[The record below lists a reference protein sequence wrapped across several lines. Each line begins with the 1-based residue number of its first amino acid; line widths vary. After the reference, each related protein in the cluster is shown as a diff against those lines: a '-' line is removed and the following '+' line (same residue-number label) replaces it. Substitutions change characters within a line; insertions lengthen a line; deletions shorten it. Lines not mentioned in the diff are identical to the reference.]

1 MESFRRR
8 KNNRNKKNNIKDNS
22 SITVQTIKIL
32 RDTDRD
38 GIPDKE
44 DDDDDNDGI
53 SDAQET
59 IDGTNPKDKNDF
71 KVKKICYKINA

>member
-53 SDAQET
+53 SDAQELV
-59 IDGTNPKDKNDF
+59 DGTNPKDKNDF
-71 KVKKICYKINA
+71 KVTKICYKVKG

>member
-1 MESFRRR
+1 MGD
-8 KNNRNKKNNIKDNS
+8 NNVLE
-22 SITVQTIKIL
+22 TTIL
-32 RDTDRD
+32 RDTDGD

-53 SDAQET
+53 SDAQEA